1 MQNNTMTPL
10 KFTPLYKTPL
20 WGGED
25 IVRLKKAS
33 NYSTIGESWEISAV
47 PGDETLVAE
56 GQHQGQTLRQL
67 IAQYGEQL
75 VGKANFERYGKDFPL
90 LIKFIS
96 ASQPLSIQVH
106 PDNEMA
112 QRIEDKPYGKTEMW
126 YVVDTHPKA
135 DLYLGFRQDLN
146 ADSYLAHLNDGTL
159 LDTLNHVQT
168 QPGDSFFI
176 RAGQIHSIGA
186 GNFIIEI
193 QQASDLTYRVY
204 DFDRTDD
211 NGQTRELHT
220 EKAVQA
226 LDFKAKADHRSD
238 YTPAFNTPLLLERHP
253 EFSTLLYHC
262 NDTTRAQFAAIDSF
276 VIFIAYEGGATL
288 TDNEGNTLT
297 LQAGE
302 SLFFPATTQWVDI
315 CPSNGSTFSFLQTH
329 IEAV

>member
-1 MQNNTMTPL
+1 MTPL

-20 WGGED
+20 WGGTD
-25 IVRLKKAS
+25 IVRLKNAAH
-33 NYSTIGESWEISAV
+33 YDTIGESWEISAV
-47 PGDETLVAE
+47 PNDETVVAE

-67 IAQYGEQL
+67 IAQYGAQL
-75 VGKANFERYGKDFPL
+75 VGQANFERYGQDFPL

-112 QRIEDKPYGKTEMW
+112 QRIEQKPYGKTEMW
-126 YVVDTHPKA
+126 YVVDTHPQA

-146 ADSYLAHLNDGTL
+146 ADSYLAHLNGGTL

-168 QPGDSFFI
+168 KAGDSFFI
-176 RAGQIHSIGA
+176 QAGQIHSIGA

-204 DFDRTDD
+204 DFDRKDA

-238 YTPAFNTPLLLERHP
+238 YASTVNAPIVLERHP
-253 EFSTLLYHC
+253 EFTTLLYHC
-262 NDTTRAQFAAIDSF
+262 TAATRAQLTADSF
-276 VIFIAYEGGATL
+276 AIFIAYEGRATL
-288 TDNEGNTLT
+288 TDNEGHLLT
-297 LQAGE
+297 LEAGE
-302 SLFFPATTQWVDI
+302 SVFFPATTEWVDI
-315 CPSNGSTFSFLQTH
+315 QPESGSQFSFLQTH
-329 IEAV
+329 IDAVQ